1 MRPELESIGS
11 GFECL
16 KRLRNGVVETI
27 DAVDQRVGTLK
38 KEHEDLVA
46 SSPLSACALGLD
58 SLHFQVRLVTMELRS
73 LREMVIAVENHL
85 YYECLYLHKSIQ
97 SYARSEIK
105 DMAAKERVVVE
116 REYPPYKHLDK
127 SARYDFDVTVGLHV
141 QLVASI
147 QAISDYCD
155 EQAFIVESEKGKTA
169 QGLNIDSL
177 VHSNAYVHAL
187 LRAKT
192 DLFLRSLGAFNVHHS
207 KYMRRIQDK
216 ASLVLEAI
224 SREVKLVPQGGA
236 LEAGEDEQ
244 PIREDGTHGQIS
256 SRLTEAQRA
265 RKRRKQK
272 KMRAKQQERLRR
284 SVDEGCD
291 ADSTEAG
298 SDADPEPPATE
309 LIASSTSDG
318 TTS

>member
-1 MRPELESIGS
+1 MRPELESIVS

-16 KRLRNGVVETI
+16 KRLRNGVVETV

-85 YYECLYLHKSIQ
+85 YYECLYLHRSIQ

-105 DMAAKERVVVE
+105 DMAARERVVVE

-127 SARYDFDVTVGLHV
+127 SARYDFDVTVGLHA
-141 QLVASI
+141 QLIASI

-192 DLFLRSLGAFNVHHS
+192 DLFLRSLGAFNGHHG
-207 KYMRRIQDK
+207 KYMRRIQEK
-216 ASLVLEAI
+216 ATLVLNAI
-224 SREVKLVPQGGA
+224 SQDVQLARPSAQEEAQVAAGSAPSPPPPESGSD
-236 LEAGEDEQ
+236 AGE
-244 PIREDGTHGQIS
+244 P
-256 SRLTEAQRA
+256 RLTEAQRA

-272 KMRAKQQERLRR
+272 NMRLKQQEKRKLQAALGDDL
-284 SVDEGCD
+284 SQTASGGEDELKHPDQAERG
-291 ADSTEAG
+291 
-298 SDADPEPPATE
+298 
-309 LIASSTSDG
+309 
-318 TTS
+318 